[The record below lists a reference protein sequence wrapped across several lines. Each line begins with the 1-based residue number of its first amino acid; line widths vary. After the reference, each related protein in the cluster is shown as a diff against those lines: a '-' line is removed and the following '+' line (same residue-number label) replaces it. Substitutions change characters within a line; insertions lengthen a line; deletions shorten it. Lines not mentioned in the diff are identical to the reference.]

1 MNQEEEKV
9 PLVNNEDLNNNI
21 NGQQF
26 GFGVPDAPVD
36 LDLNDFEEE
45 LDVKKAFKYEK
56 GQKFTDGVEKEFER
70 MKSGE
75 IPGVYADEPDDEDD
89 FFRYTH
95 MPNSLDEF

>member
-56 GQKFTDGVEKEFER
+56 G
-70 MKSGE
+70 
-75 IPGVYADEPDDEDD
+75 
-89 FFRYTH
+89 
-95 MPNSLDEF
+95 